1 LVAVFVVVDDDEALS
16 CATDAAAADD
26 DDDDEEE
33 EEEEILVREET
44 AFAFTGRDAR
54 SDEVASCPPM
64 DDIAEASNSF
74 GRTLHSFA
82 LTISCAIGSSKSVT
96 LKGITQPRPLS
107 STCRLKAAMSAGEK
121 DRPDIELER

>member
-1 LVAVFVVVDDDEALS
+1 MVAVVVVVVDDEALS

-26 DDDDEEE
+26 DD
-33 EEEEILVREET
+33 EEILVREET

>member
-1 LVAVFVVVDDDEALS
+1 LVAAVVDDDDEALS

-26 DDDDEEE
+26 DDDD
-33 EEEEILVREET
+33 EEILVREET

-64 DDIAEASNSF
+64 DDIAEASSSF

-121 DRPDIELER
+121 DRSDIELER